1 MAGLCSLHQIPD
13 IGCVIC
19 KTALE
24 TKSQPIAFTVRNGCE
39 NSIDTGGV
47 DIYVVPEQPVTV
59 KAFYDNKEL
68 AKWLVRYKVEFKET
82 ETPSTELV
90 DAILDAIVTFD
101 GDITE

>member
-13 IGCVIC
+13 LNCAIC

-68 AKWLVRYKVEFKET
+68 AKWLVRYGANAETTKVAD
-82 ETPSTELV
+82 V
-90 DAILDAIVTFD
+90 IVTCE
-101 GDITE
+101 GDITNGT